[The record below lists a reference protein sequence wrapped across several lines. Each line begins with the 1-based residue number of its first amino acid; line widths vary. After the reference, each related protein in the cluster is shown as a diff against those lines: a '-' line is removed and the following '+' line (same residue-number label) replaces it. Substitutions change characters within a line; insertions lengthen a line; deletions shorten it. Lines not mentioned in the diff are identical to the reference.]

1 MDKWMV
7 VAWSRR
13 LKMWGEKVC
22 LICFVFYLIFLIFWS
37 RLWDTCTKTAT
48 AASTCTTLHTLLRG
62 SSQFKLNFFRRK
74 PSVLWIRKLSNVL
87 PLVDIYNLWLSP
99 AGCPRIFLTGP
110 AIQQR
115 IMKQRFFCEAKQFF
129 IWVTAIVVAILTVH
143 CLPPPPSRSGTA
155 TKNENA
161 HP

>member
-48 AASTCTTLHTLLRG
+48 AASTCQHYTHFCVG
-62 SSQFKLNFFRRK
+62 ALNLNWIFFVENR
-74 PSVLWIRKLSNVL
+74 VLWIRKLSNVL